1 MEIEVIINGQ
11 KEKLAATATV
21 ADILESKDI
30 RPEIVAVEIN
40 GELVQK
46 GEYANKSYHPL
57 WCPGCGDFAILS
69 SLKSALFELQIDPKD
84 TILVPGI
91 GCSSKMM
98 SAIDIY
104 GLHTIHGRAI
114 PVATG
119 VKLANHKLNVIA
131 LGGDGDM
138 LGIGG
143 NHFIHGC
150 RRNADL
156 TLILPNNQT
165 YGLTTGQTSPTSDL
179 GFRTKTSPTGNVDR
193 PIRATALA
201 LAARA
206 TFVARTSSAKKGHM
220 QKIIEA
226 ALKHK
231 GMAIVEV
238 MQFCITFNRIN
249 TPDYYE
255 PRLYDLQETDHDT
268 GDYDAAL
275 VLANQWG
282 DKIPYG
288 IFYQEIIPTYEEIY
302 DQLKDKSL
310 VEKRPLKPRDVS
322 GIFADQR

>member
-1 MEIEVIINGQ
+1 MVSSENLIEL
-11 KEKLAATATV
+11 KF
-21 ADILESKDI
+21 
-30 RPEIVAVEIN
+30 
-40 GELVQK
+40 QK
-46 GEYANKSYHPL
+46 GEYANKGYHPL

-98 SAIDIY
+98 SAIDVY

-119 VKLANHKLNVIA
+119 VKVANHNLNVITF
-131 LGGDGDM
+131 GGDGDM

-150 RRNADL
+150 RRNANL

-165 YGLTTGQTSPTSDL
+165 YGLTTGQTSPTSDM
-179 GFRTKTSPTGNVDR
+179 GYRTKTSPKGNVDQ
-193 PIRATALA
+193 PLRATALA
-201 LAARA
+201 LAANA
-206 TFVARTSSAKKGHM
+206 TFVARTSS
-220 QKIIEA
+220 
-226 ALKHK
+226 
-231 GMAIVEV
+231 MAVIEV

-268 GDYDAAL
+268 SDYNAAV
-275 VLANQWG
+275 VLASQWG

-288 IFYQEIIPTYEEIY
+288 IFYQDTKPTYEEVY
-302 DQLKDKSL
+302 DQLKDESL
-310 VEKRPLKPRDVS
+310 VSKRPLTPRDVS
-322 GIFADQR
+322 QIFLDQR